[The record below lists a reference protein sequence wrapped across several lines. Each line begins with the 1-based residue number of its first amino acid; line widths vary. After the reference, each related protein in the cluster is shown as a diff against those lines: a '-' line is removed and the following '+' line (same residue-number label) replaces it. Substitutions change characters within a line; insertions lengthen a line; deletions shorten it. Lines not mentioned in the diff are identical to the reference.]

1 MLRIILVLFS
11 LIKIFAYENFK
22 KYLELKKDDF
32 ENNIP
37 YRFQFS
43 SDGNITFSTIMENTE
58 VYKSNMYKIDS
69 GSSNPI
75 KIFNKIF
82 EENKINSVWGFYIDN
97 DDNYYL
103 LDQGEKDKNG
113 TSKIIL
119 VSSNK
124 TDNNNARIL
133 KNISFDLTYSLLTD
147 IVVEHSGEYA
157 YIVDSGYN
165 SEHNNP
171 GIIVFYCL

>member
-58 VYKSNMYKIDS
+58 VYKSNMFKIDS
-69 GSSNPI
+69 GSLNPV

-165 SEHNNP
+165 SEHSK
-171 GIIVFYCL
+171 FT